1 MTGVQ
6 TCALPISVNYHLGKF
21 FVSTFVFVVV
31 AFINTFI
38 PNMVFQVVSAVLGLI
53 VVMFVY
59 RDQVKY
65 VFDLGVGLMKEVKER
80 VVSR

>member
-1 MTGVQ
+1 
-6 TCALPISVNYHLGKF
+6 
-21 FVSTFVFVVV
+21 
-31 AFINTFI
+31 
-38 PNMVFQVVSAVLGLI
+38 
-53 VVMFVY
+53 MFVY